1 MIEKIYTNKPGVINS
16 SSTPLFLLMAVLLTV
31 QKYSK
36 ISLWLLHIYVW
47 GLLNDDNRLQVIRWR
62 TSNNISTTPWLDNI
76 NQQSVITQCLSNN
89 LLKLET
95 TKNGKINIELGASAH
110 IILADVDNLDLTRE
124 IKYNLASMGR
134 LTDTMIGNL
143 QLDF

>member
-1 MIEKIYTNKPGVINS
+1 MIEKIYTNKPGLIS
-16 SSTPLFLLMAVLLTV
+16 SSTTSLFLLMAVLLTV
-31 QKYSK
+31 RKYSK
-36 ISLWLLHIYVW
+36 ISLWLLQIYVW

-62 TSNNISTTPWLDNI
+62 KSNSISTVPWLDNI

-95 TKNGKINIELGASAH
+95 TKNGKINVVLGASAH

-134 LTDTMIGNL
+134 LTDTMIVNL

>member
-1 MIEKIYTNKPGVINS
+1 MIEKIYTYKPGVINS
-16 SSTPLFLLMAVLLTV
+16 SSTSLFLLMAVLLTV

-36 ISLWLLHIYVW
+36 ISLWLLQIYVW

-95 TKNGKINIELGASAH
+95 TKNGKINIELGASAY

-143 QLDF
+143 QLEF

>member
-1 MIEKIYTNKPGVINS
+1 MIEKIYTNKPGLIS
-16 SSTPLFLLMAVLLTV
+16 SSTTSLFLLMAVLLTV
-31 QKYSK
+31 RKYSK
-36 ISLWLLHIYVW
+36 ISLWLLQIYVW

-62 TSNNISTTPWLDNI
+62 KSNSISTVPWLDNI

-95 TKNGKINIELGASAH
+95 TKNGKINVVLGASAH
-110 IILADVDNLDLTRE
+110 IILADVDDLDLTIE
-124 IKYNLASMGR
+124 INHNLESMGR
-134 LTDTMIGNL
+134 LNDTMIGNL

>member
-1 MIEKIYTNKPGVINS
+1 MIEKIYTNKPDVINS
-16 SSTPLFLLMAVLLTV
+16 SSTSLFLLMAVLLTV

-36 ISLWLLHIYVW
+36 ISLWLLQIYVW

-95 TKNGKINIELGASAH
+95 TKNGKINIELGASAY
-110 IILADVDNLDLTRE
+110 IILADVDKLDLTIE

-134 LTDTMIGNL
+134 LTDTMIDNL

>member
-1 MIEKIYTNKPGVINS
+1 MIEKIYTNKPGLTNS
-16 SSTPLFLLMAVLLTV
+16 STTSLFLLMAVLLTV
-31 QKYSK
+31 RKYSK
-36 ISLWLLHIYVW
+36 ISLWLLQIYVW

-62 TSNNISTTPWLDNI
+62 KSNSISTVPWLDNI

-95 TKNGKINIELGASAH
+95 TKNGKINVVLGSSAH
-110 IILADVDNLDLTRE
+110 IILADVDDLDLTIE
-124 IKYNLASMGR
+124 INHNLESMGR
-134 LTDTMIGNL
+134 LNDTMIGNL

>member
-1 MIEKIYTNKPGVINS
+1 MIEKIYTNKPGAINS
-16 SSTPLFLLMAVLLTV
+16 SSTSLFLLMAVLLTV

-36 ISLWLLHIYVW
+36 ISLCLLQIYVW

-95 TKNGKINIELGASAH
+95 TKNGKINIELGASAR
-110 IILADVDNLDLTRE
+110 IILADVDDLDLTRE